1 MYCIATQYIYMDSNI
16 AGLLKLHDDIM
27 EWVRNIS
34 RTYSLSGCYEDDKE
48 GLDFKEKLNK
58 WNKCHVLDIA
68 AESLRYVMEQD
79 KIISSLKS
87 SVETLSATLITSQEK
102 VISLQDQLIVNKN
115 EQLAAFETGI
125 KTSVVDSVKTELK
138 SYSSVLQDSSQNLTQ
153 LKLKQVVKSVVEE
166 DDRSKNFMIFG
177 LEENDGEDPES
188 AVSVVLSELEEKP
201 LTKSERV
208 GRRNKDGV
216 RVRSRPLKVT
226 VSSPLIVSRILSKA
240 KQLRQSESLKNVYI
254 SRDRSKEEQNERRKL
269 VSELKERKRLKPDIN
284 HYIKNGAVF
293 SDNLN

>member
-58 WNKCHVLDIA
+58 WNKCHILDIA

-254 SRDRSKEEQNERRKL
+254 SRDHSKEEQNERRKL

>member
-1 MYCIATQYIYMDSNI
+1 M
-16 AGLLKLHDDIM
+16 
-27 EWVRNIS
+27 
-34 RTYSLSGCYEDDKE
+34 
-48 GLDFKEKLNK
+48 
-58 WNKCHVLDIA
+58 
-68 AESLRYVMEQD
+68 
-79 KIISSLKS
+79 
-87 SVETLSATLITSQEK
+87 
-102 VISLQDQLIVNKN
+102 
-115 EQLAAFETGI
+115 
-125 KTSVVDSVKTELK
+125 KTELK

-240 KQLRQSESLKNVYI
+240 AETV
-254 SRDRSKEEQNERRKL
+254 
-269 VSELKERKRLKPDIN
+269 
-284 HYIKNGAVF
+284 
-293 SDNLN
+293 